1 MESVSHVTLMKEGVC
16 VCERERERASASASH
31 ACVCAGEEQKEREAE
46 LHSPT
51 RIPVDRNISFWARF
65 VELQV

>member
-1 MESVSHVTLMKEGVC
+1 MY
-16 VCERERERASASASH
+16 
-31 ACVCAGEEQKEREAE
+31 AGEEQKEREAE

-51 RIPVDRNISFWARF
+51 HIPVDRNISFWARF